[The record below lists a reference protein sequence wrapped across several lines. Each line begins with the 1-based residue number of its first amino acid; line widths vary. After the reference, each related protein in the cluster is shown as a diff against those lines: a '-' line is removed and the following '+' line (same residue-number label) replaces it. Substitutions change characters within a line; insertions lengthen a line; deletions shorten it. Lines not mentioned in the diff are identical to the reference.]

1 MKNIMNHTNSELN
14 QSLNGENRSNHI
26 WGWKKTCFMD
36 IYMTG
41 NLNGTYMINN
51 NTNGELK
58 LFFKSGKKRY
68 NQNFVI

>member
-1 MKNIMNHTNSELN
+1 
-14 QSLNGENRSNHI
+14 
-26 WGWKKTCFMD
+26 MD